1 MIQNV
6 GGQSFRGHAAPEAF
20 KTLSRRWSRFDI
32 ATPCDG
38 FGPMF
43 LIAVES
49 PAHWKYHEGAV
60 LRGML
65 THGYDWTI
73 IRHSATQ
80 RIPRLPHFLQQ
91 ALNATNSAAAEQS
104 ELEVLA

>member
-1 MIQNV
+1 MLVDSLSEGMQLRRRSRLYLVVGIVLTLQPHVMVLWANV
-6 GGQSFRGHAAPEAF
+6 
-20 KTLSRRWSRFDI
+20 
-32 ATPCDG
+32 
-38 FGPMF
+38 
-43 LIAVES
+43 LIVVSS
-49 PAHWKYHEGAV
+49 PVHWKCHEDAV
-60 LRGML
+60 FRGML